1 MCACEYFGMDFQ
13 FPRAQS
19 FPLFCVGKLEQSV
32 RFERGSHLVFRVSP
46 DLCCLLSAWRR
57 EAAETSGLEGVL
69 FTSSR
74 TPQYHV
80 PPGI

>member
-1 MCACEYFGMDFQ
+1 MCECENFGMDFQ

-19 FPLFCVGKLEQSV
+19 FPLFCVGKLEPSV
-32 RFERGSHLVFRVSP
+32 RFERGSHLVFRVSS
-46 DLCCLLSAWRR
+46 DLCLLSAWRG
-57 EAAETSGLEGVL
+57 EAAETSGLESVL
-69 FTSSR
+69 FTSSS

>member
-1 MCACEYFGMDFQ
+1 M
-13 FPRAQS
+13 
-19 FPLFCVGKLEQSV
+19 GKPEQSV
-32 RFERGSHLVFRVSP
+32 RFLEKQPFGIQGEFGPLPPF
-46 DLCCLLSAWRR
+46 CMEKR